1 MVEGLLGCQRLNNSV
16 GVGSYSSCSQH
27 KIKSSGGGPSTNKQS
42 ASFSFKFKGFFSS
55 ASHDESLKR
64 GQKATPHK
72 KNR

>member
-16 GVGSYSSCSQH
+16 GVGSCSSCSQH

-42 ASFSFKFKGFFSS
+42 AYFSFKFKGFFSS
-55 ASHDESLKR
+55 IPHEESLKR
-64 GQKATPHK
+64 GQRGTPHK